1 MNQPTKYDFKFIRD
15 EARYLVEE
23 GFIGRAQ
30 PIYALALY
38 MNFCQWALVE
48 KELKERNLQIGD
60 RISNLI
66 DTEK

>member
-1 MNQPTKYDFKFIRD
+1 MTQHTKYDFKFLLD
-15 EARYLVEE
+15 KVSYLVEE

>member
-1 MNQPTKYDFKFIRD
+1 MKP
-15 EARYLVEE
+15 RYLVEE